1 MDDELQYVINRRN
14 QESKMGNNLEKPGII
29 LKRKKIR
36 DTSEEK
42 EKLQKSVSLKE
53 NHNNKRKKCKKIIS

>member
-1 MDDELQYVINRRN
+1 
-14 QESKMGNNLEKPGII
+14 MGNNLEKPGII